1 MVDYKKIKKRFQQYN
16 FSLATVYI
24 ISYAFF
30 LLIASEVM
38 VLLEPK
44 NYDNFF
50 DGLWWSIVTATT
62 VGYGDMVP
70 HSAVGKVVAVVI
82 IIGGVIAVAAFTALM
97 TSELIEKKIFSKKGY
112 EMLDQLENHLVICG
126 FKTPRTEVLQTF
138 KKRYGENIVIVYHEL
153 VPELKNLLEEH
164 NLKFVEGEYN
174 DEAVLKEA
182 KIEKAEKV
190 MILNAHDAYAD
201 AKVLETVIV
210 IRSLNHSVYII
221 AEIDDPKYE
230 NYLVKSKCNEII
242 MSEEYNRF
250 LLSKS
255 ITEPG
260 MSKVVRNLLS
270 TQNFR
275 IITKHNYHDKT
286 YKEAFESSLK
296 EGEIL
301 LGVIENYIDEAE
313 LKKLVLKKLR
323 FGGESA
329 KYKDLLNKIKRNEIE
344 MEVHI
349 NPEDSFVIPEFSAI
363 ITMERKNGE

>member
-1 MVDYKKIKKRFQQYN
+1 MVNYKELRKRFQKYN
-16 FSLATVYI
+16 FSLATVYLFL
-24 ISYAFF
+24 YGLF

-44 NYDNFF
+44 NYADFF

-70 HSAVGKVVAVVI
+70 HTESGKFVAVVV

-97 TSELIEKKIFSKKGY
+97 TSRLIEKKIFSKKGY
-112 EMLDQLENHLVICG
+112 EMLDSLQDHLVICG
-126 FKTPRTEVLQTF
+126 FKSPRLEVLQSF
-138 KKRYGENIVIVYHEL
+138 KKRYGENVVIVYHEL
-153 VPELKNLLEEH
+153 PPELKNLLEEH
-164 NLKFVEGEYN
+164 NLKFVQGEYN

-182 KIEKAEKV
+182 KIERADKV
-190 MILNAHDAYAD
+190 MILNSHDAYAD

-210 IRSLNHSVYII
+210 IRSLNHGVYII
-221 AEIDDPKYE
+221 AEINDPKYE
-230 NYLVKSKCNEII
+230 NYLIKSKCNEII

-260 MSKVVRNLLS
+260 MSKVVRNLLR
-270 TQNFR
+270 TQNFK
-275 IITKHNYHDKT
+275 IITKHDYQGKS
-286 YKEAFESSLK
+286 YKEAFESSLEK
-296 EGEIL
+296 GEIL

-329 KYKDLLNKIKRNEIE
+329 KYKEMLNKLKKNELE

-349 NPEDSFVIPEFSAI
+349 NPDDAFIVPEFSAI